1 MDDLPDTELLT
12 RWQEQRSEQAFA
24 SLVGRYGGLVYHAAL
39 RVGLDAN
46 IATEASQL
54 TFITLA
60 RKAGSLACRDSL
72 AGWLHVTGAMQAR
85 NLLQLAKRE
94 NRKRDKLGQHLTAV
108 NSEDNPQTIWKSL
121 EPVLDEALAALSH
134 ADRHTILLRHYR
146 SLSIREIATS
156 LSISV
161 DAAQKRLDRAMER
174 LRIQLT
180 RRGCAP
186 AAGLA
191 SGLTLGLASNAEA
204 SLATASS
211 LSAPIVAALRTTPTS
226 SSLIL
231 SAFLMSKKPALI
243 LVALAI
249 LIATPTFFLTRH
261 QKSAPDN
268 RQTAAPPPSTG
279 NFRTNSSSTGS
290 ETQKTLDRLVATYGE
305 DRTKRSRDL
314 AGLVINRADV
324 AHQLFTRFYQAYDS
338 KIGLSSVPL
347 RRSFELS
354 AEQTTAADQVVR
366 DFLQRQLAAEKQG
379 LEEITRKPLPLVEL
393 LLASDA
399 CSRGALPEN
408 DYIAIRERL
417 ADKVRVIGDPIDKN
431 GRSFSMGVSSAPQTD
446 AAFISQFRALL
457 TPEQLTA
464 FNEDLKT
471 FEEARARNPDDS
483 TFATFD
489 PTDLDLLTKET
500 EATLKL
506 IQGLSATQEGGH
518 DFLDDE

>member
-1 MDDLPDTELLT
+1 MDDLTDAELLVK
-12 RWQEQRSEQAFA
+12 WQEQRSEQAFA
-24 SLVGRYGGLVYHAAL
+24 SLVGRYAGLVYHAAL

-94 NRKRDKLGQHLTAV
+94 NRKRDELGQHLTAV

-146 SLSIREIATS
+146 SLSIREIAGS
-156 LSISV
+156 LTISV

-186 AAGLA
+186 SAGLA
-191 SGLTLGLASNAEA
+191 AGLTLGLASNAEA

-211 LSAPIVAALRTTPTS
+211 LSAPIVTALRTTPTS
-226 SSLIL
+226 SSLTL
-231 SAFLMSKKPALI
+231 SALLMSKKPALI

-261 QKSAPDN
+261 RQSVPDR
-268 RQTAAPPPSTG
+268 RQTATPPPSTG
-279 NFRTNSSSTGS
+279 NFQTASPAAGS

-314 AGLVINRADV
+314 AEMVITRANV
-324 AHQLFTRFYQAYDS
+324 GHELFARFYQADDS
-338 KIGLSSVPL
+338 KMGLSAVPL

-354 AEQTTAADQVVR
+354 AEQTTAADQIVR
-366 DFLQRQLAAEKQG
+366 DFLKRQLAFEKQG
-379 LEEITRKPLPLVEL
+379 LEKIIRQPLPLVEL

-399 CSRGALPEN
+399 CARGALSESS
-408 DYIAIRERL
+408 YLAIRTEL
-417 ADKVRVIGDPIDKN
+417 AGKVRIVGDPIGKN
-431 GRSFSMGVSSAPQTD
+431 GRSFSMGVSGVPQTD

-464 FNEDLKT
+464 FNEDLRT
-471 FEEARARNPDDS
+471 FEEASARNPDDS
-483 TFATFD
+483 TFATLD
-489 PTDLDLLTKET
+489 PVDLDFLAKET

-506 IQGLSATQEGGH
+506 IQGLSAAQEGGH

>member
-1 MDDLPDTELLT
+1 MDDLSDAELLVK
-12 RWQEQRSEQAFA
+12 WLEQRSEQAFA
-24 SLVGRYGGLVYHAAL
+24 LLVRRYAGLVYHAAL
-39 RVGLDAN
+39 RVGRDAN
-46 IATEASQL
+46 LATEASQL

-60 RKAGSLACRDSL
+60 RKAGTLACRDSL

-94 NRKRDKLGQHLTAV
+94 NRKRDELGQHLDAV
-108 NSEDNPQTIWKSL
+108 NSEDNPQTIWKPL

-146 SLSIREIATS
+146 SLSIREIATA

-161 DAAQKRLDRAMER
+161 DAAQKRLDRAIER
-174 LRIQLT
+174 LRLQLT

-191 SGLTLGLASNAEA
+191 AGLTHGLASNAEA
-204 SLATASS
+204 SLATANS
-211 LSAPIVAALRTTPTS
+211 LSASITTALRATPAS
-226 SSLIL
+226 STFTLPAL
-231 SAFLMSKKPALI
+231 LMSKKPAII
-243 LVALAI
+243 LATLAL
-249 LIATPTFFLTRH
+249 LIATSSFFLQTRH
-261 QKSAPDN
+261 PALLTS
-268 RQTAAPPPSTG
+268 QTAGPSPTTG
-279 NFRTNSSSTGS
+279 NFQTTSSSIGS

-408 DYIAIRERL
+408 DYIAIRARL
-417 ADKVRVIGDPIDKN
+417 ADKVRVIGDPIDKS

-489 PTDLDLLTKET
+489 PTDLDLLIKET

-506 IQGLSATQEGGH
+506 IQGLSAAQEGGH